1 MAFRVVKKRMES
13 DMNRRYPDAPLV
25 GVGAIIFRA
34 DQVLLI
40 QRGREPSLGRWS
52 VPGGLVEVGESLL
65 DAVKREVME
74 EVNLEVDV
82 KDVVAVL
89 DRVIKDEGGRVE
101 YHYILVDFL
110 CESVEGNPAP
120 ASDVLDCRFFPL
132 NDLPRQSMTAG
143 TEQVIHRAFNRGRV
157 PAFPV
162 YDARM

>member
-1 MAFRVVKKRMES
+1 
-13 DMNRRYPDAPLV
+13 MNRRYPDAPLV

-110 CESVEGNPAP
+110 CESVEGTR
-120 ASDVLDCRFFPL
+120 LQ
-132 NDLPRQSMTAG
+132 LPTFWTAG
-143 TEQVIHRAFNRGRV
+143 SSL
-157 PAFPV
+157 
-162 YDARM
+162 